1 MTNPDFPVREVLEHL
16 KARSSVGGK
25 HLTFPVPER
34 EHYLEAVRVALRQPD
49 HLGLHPCRVAIIED
63 LEKLGKVL
71 ARGAESLGAT
81 PAEAEKAE
89 AKAKK
94 APGLLAF
101 IVNIDKHHPKVP
113 QHEQWMTCG
122 AFAASVLNAL
132 ELQGFAGKIVSGSS
146 TAYPEVTAALCNP
159 GEQVAC
165 WLMIGTAKADE
176 KHSDDEEAPDAE
188 AFLSVWA

>member
-1 MTNPDFPVREVLEHL
+1 MTNPDFPVREVLERL
-16 KARSSVGGK
+16 KSRTSVGGK

-34 EHYLEAVRVALRQPD
+34 EHYLEAIRVALRQPD

-71 ARGAESLGAT
+71 ARGAEALGAT
-81 PAEAEKAE
+81 PAEAEKAQ

-122 AFAASVLNAL
+122 AFAGSILNAL
-132 ELQGFAGKIVSGSS
+132 ELQGFSGKIVSGSS
-146 TAYPEVTAALCNP
+146 TAYPEVTAALCKP

-165 WLMIGTAKADE
+165 WLMVGTAKNED
-176 KHSDDEEAPDAE
+176 HTPEETPVAE
-188 AFLSVWA
+188 AFLSVWP